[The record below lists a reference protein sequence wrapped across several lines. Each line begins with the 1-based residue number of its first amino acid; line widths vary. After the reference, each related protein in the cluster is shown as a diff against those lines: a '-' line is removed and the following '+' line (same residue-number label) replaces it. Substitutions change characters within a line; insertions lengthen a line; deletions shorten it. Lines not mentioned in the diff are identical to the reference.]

1 MADPKPDADAKL
13 GWIRGSGA
21 ANRRR
26 HYRAVYVLLNPFRP
40 FMMVNLPSRST
51 DALIQF
57 PLQSAVCGH
66 DARRVHAG
74 DRRRAARRG
83 RQSRIR
89 IVHYCSQSGSGR
101 GANSLKKWLLRLDSN
116 QQPSG
121 SEAEKTSSLAALCG
135 NVLDVAG
142 SGIVAARIERF

>member
-57 PLQSAVCGH
+57 PLQSAVSSKFAIMLSEVLCFGFL
-66 DARRVHAG
+66 
-74 DRRRAARRG
+74 
-83 RQSRIR
+83 S
-89 IVHYCSQSGSGR
+89 
-101 GANSLKKWLLRLDSN
+101 NSERCPC
-116 QQPSG
+116 QMPSIPG
-121 SEAEKTSSLAALCG
+121 MLASLAYPLRSYGAVFLPAG
-135 NVLDVAG
+135 VIDFTVLSTCPRPFRGPLLMTAT
-142 SGIVAARIERF
+142 